1 MKVKANR
8 TIAYGSIEYS
18 PGDVFDMDD
27 KTANVNIAN
36 KRVSEV
42 HGTGKENKPAPK
54 PDEKP
59 EVKPDEKPGKPE
71 TLPADPPRKERG
83 EGADAGEGD
92 KGDGEGNGGNGGNGD
107 TKGRHKR
114 RDMRA
119 EDDDGE
125 GVN

>member
-18 PGDVFDMDD
+18 PGDVFEMDD

-36 KRVSEV
+36 KRVTQV
-42 HGTGKENKPAPK
+42 HTPQPK
-54 PDEKP
+54 AAEPEAQP
-59 EVKPDEKPGKPE
+59 EVKDVKPE
-71 TLPADPPRKERG
+71 GGTGDDTA
-83 EGADAGEGD
+83 D
-92 KGDGEGNGGNGGNGD
+92 KGE
-107 TKGRHKR
+107 KGRHKR

-125 GVN
+125 GVS

>member
-18 PGDVFDMDD
+18 PGDVFEMDD

-36 KRVSEV
+36 KRVTQV
-42 HGTGKENKPAPK
+42 HTPPKESKPAPK
-54 PDEKP
+54 PEAKP
-59 EVKPDEKPGKPE
+59 EAGASAG
-71 TLPADPPRKERG
+71 TTG
-83 EGADAGEGD
+83 EDDAGKGAEGD
-92 KGDGEGNGGNGGNGD
+92 DTADKGEKGD
-107 TKGRHKR
+107 KGRHKR

-125 GVN
+125 GVS